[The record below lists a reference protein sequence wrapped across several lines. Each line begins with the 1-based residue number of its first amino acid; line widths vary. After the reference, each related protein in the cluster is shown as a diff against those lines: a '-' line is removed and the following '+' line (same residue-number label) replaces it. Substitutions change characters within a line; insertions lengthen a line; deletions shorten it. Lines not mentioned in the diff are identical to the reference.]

1 MGGCHRYGDPVLSR
15 LFRTG
20 RYAAV
25 AMIFGGAMIIGP
37 TKGSSSEITASVAG
51 TEVERVETSASEPH
65 VLKVPQATPTLKDPG
80 PVASERFSRV
90 VASNVVDV
98 ELPAASTDE
107 ARSPEKSAAAENVD
121 RASEAIASEETGSVE
136 AGTADVEKPDTE
148 PIADHVDDE
157 ARSDAPSA
165 TTDDADSKPVPSST
179 SELLVADGLLCGSS
193 ASEAIS
199 RLLDGSGIPMPGVN
213 VVEATLGGARAE
225 YLPGSFEVSMLEC
238 LTPGEIA
245 HEVGHFV
252 VDVIAGSWDGHRQL
266 VREFCLGFDAESG
279 QCAGGWLYP
288 SGLAAE
294 ARIDAP
300 GVEHAAHCVG
310 WVLFGQSEFTHCPDA
325 GLRGAA
331 ADLVAVAGS

>member
-1 MGGCHRYGDPVLSR
+1 VLSR
-15 LFRTG
+15 LFRMG
-20 RYAAV
+20 GYASV
-25 AMIFGGAMIIGP
+25 AMVFGGAVVIGP
-37 TKGSSSEITASVAG
+37 TKGSSSDALAPAADSQVVPAEMSS
-51 TEVERVETSASEPH
+51 REPH

-98 ELPAASTDE
+98 ESPAASIDE
-107 ARSPEKSAAAENVD
+107 ARSPGESAQAENVD
-121 RASEAIASEETGSVE
+121 RATEEIRSEETGSVE
-136 AGTADVEKPDTE
+136 PGTADVGKPDTE
-148 PIADHVDDE
+148 LIADPVDDE
-157 ARSDAPSA
+157 ARSDAPGV
-165 TTDDADSKPVPSST
+165 TTGDAGSDPGPT
-179 SELLVADGLLCGSS
+179 SGPELPVADGLLCGSA
-193 ASEAIS
+193 ASEAIG
-199 RLLDGSGIPMPGVN
+199 RLLDGSGIPTPGVN
-213 VVEATLGGARAE
+213 IVEATLGGARAE

-331 ADLVAVAGS
+331 ADLVAVAGR

>member
-1 MGGCHRYGDPVLSR
+1 MLSR
-15 LFRTG
+15 LFRMG
-20 RYAAV
+20 GYASV
-25 AMIFGGAMIIGP
+25 AMVFGGAVVIGP
-37 TKGSSSEITASVAG
+37 TEGSSSDALAPAADSQVVPAEMSSREPRIVEAS
-51 TEVERVETSASEPH
+51 
-65 VLKVPQATPTLKDPG
+65 QATPALTDSGSL
-80 PVASERFSRV
+80 VSERFSRV
-90 VASNVVDV
+90 VVSDVVDV
-98 ELPAASTDE
+98 ESPAASIDE
-107 ARSPEKSAAAENVD
+107 ARSPGESAQAENVD
-121 RASEAIASEETGSVE
+121 RATEEIRSEETGSVE
-136 AGTADVEKPDTE
+136 PGTADVGKPDTE
-148 PIADHVDDE
+148 LIADPVDDE
-157 ARSDAPSA
+157 ARSDAPGV
-165 TTDDADSKPVPSST
+165 TTGDAGSDPGPSSGP
-179 SELLVADGLLCGSS
+179 ELPVADGLLCGSA
-193 ASEAIS
+193 ASEAIG
-199 RLLDGSGIPMPGVN
+199 RLLDGSGIPTPGVN
-213 VVEATLGGARAE
+213 IVEATLGGARAE

-331 ADLVAVAGS
+331 ADLVAVAGR